1 MKRIVL
7 ILSCVCLLFF
17 TACQSGEKDGLS
29 EAQTS
34 EENSLS
40 SSSETLPEE
49 EPPSSSPSTDESAA
63 AEPESAGSGKLSV
76 PVQIVMENE
85 NPEVYEIPIPE
96 GAGRAYVAG
105 TEEDLKI
112 YTAWI
117 DALDAADVTAI
128 YGNEVP
134 VREYT
139 PGEMSL
145 SDSQI
150 LFDKLKAIKPGL
162 LSEEDLDNVWMGG
175 GMSISIQ
182 TKEDRA
188 VISFNGGWFLVYLDN
203 QEREWVFNAQEKS
216 VQSACYEITRMLEDN
231 MNNGGAEQAPLY
243 YKDQEVKSIYAV
255 NTNTYVMAKISG
267 YALSKEIL
275 SELETDPPSG
285 SNLEGLGYLI
295 FTETGK
301 EYVYLDSTNPALTE
315 TCLTAIADGPLHPSW
330 LIHMSP
336 DRIVSANGVTDKK
349 MILALSE
356 FLKEKVTVHPETF
369 NHEGPDDPTPIG
381 GLYILNLEFDSGVAY
396 DLIGYDYF
404 DGTGNFSLYVN
415 DLDRTVAYD
424 LDEDVST
431 DLRIYLESYR

>member
-1 MKRIVL
+1 MKRIIL

-17 TACQSGEKDGLS
+17 AACQSGDENGPT
-29 EAQTS
+29 EMQTS
-34 EENSLS
+34 EESSLS
-40 SSSETLPEE
+40 SSSETLPEK
-49 EPPSSSPSTDESAA
+49 EPPSSSPTTDESAA
-63 AEPESAGSGKLSV
+63 AETESAESGKLSV

-96 GAGRAYVAG
+96 GVGRAYVAG
-105 TEEDLKI
+105 TEEDLKV
-112 YTAWI
+112 YMAWI
-117 DALDAADVTAI
+117 DALDGADVTAI
-128 YGNEVP
+128 YGHKAP

-162 LSEEDLDNVWMGG
+162 LSEEDLDNVWVGG

-216 VQSACYEITRMLEDN
+216 VQSACYEIMRMLEDN
-231 MNNGGAEQAPLY
+231 MNNGGAEQTPLC
-243 YKDQEVKSIYAV
+243 YKDQEVTSIYAV
-255 NTNTYVMAKISG
+255 DTDSYVMAKISG

-315 TCLTAIADGPLHPSW
+315 TCLTAIINGPLYPSW

-336 DRIVSANGVTDKK
+336 DRIVSANGVTDKETL
-349 MILALSE
+349 LALSE
-356 FLKEKVTVHPETF
+356 FLKEEVTVHPNTL
-369 NHEGPDDPTPIG
+369 NHEGPDNPNTVG
-381 GLYILNLEFDSGVAY
+381 GLYTLKLVFDSGVSY

-404 DGTGNFSLYVN
+404 DGTGDFTLYTS
-415 DLDRTVAYD
+415 DLDRTVWYE
-424 LDEDVST
+424 LDHGGSAC
-431 DLRIYLESYR
+431 LRKYLESLQ

>member
-7 ILSCVCLLFF
+7 ILSCVCLLLF
-17 TACQSGEKDGLS
+17 TACQSGEENGSS

-49 EPPSSSPSTDESAA
+49 EPPSSDPTTGESDA
-63 AEPESAGSGKLSV
+63 AEPESAESGKLSV
-76 PVQIVMENE
+76 PVQIITEND
-85 NPEVYEIPIPE
+85 NPEIYKTTKEK
-96 GAGRAYVAG
+96 YLAG
-105 TEEDLKI
+105 TEEDLKT
-112 YTAWI
+112 YTEWI
-117 DALDAADVTAI
+117 DALDGADVTAI
-128 YGNEVP
+128 YGCAGP
-134 VREYT
+134 VFEYT

-150 LFDKLKAIKPGL
+150 LFDTLKAIKPTII
-162 LSEEDLDNVWMGG
+162 SEADLNNPWTGG
-175 GMSISIQ
+175 GMSLSIQ

-188 VISFNGGWFLVYLDN
+188 VIFFNGGWFTVYLDN
-203 QEREWVFNAQEKS
+203 RGKEWVFDAQEKD
-216 VQSACYEITRMLEDN
+216 VQDACYKIMRMLEDN
-231 MNNGGAEQAPLY
+231 MNNGGAEQTPLC
-243 YKDQEVKSIYAV
+243 YKDQEVTSIYAV
-255 NTNTYVMAKISG
+255 DTDSYVMAKISG

-336 DRIVSANGVTDKK
+336 DRIVSANGVTDKETL
-349 MILALSE
+349 LALSE
-356 FLKEKVTVHPETF
+356 FLKEEVTVHPETSS
-369 NHEGPDDPTPIG
+369 HKGPVNPSTVG
-381 GLYILNLEFDSGVAY
+381 GLYTLKLVFDSGVSY

-404 DGTGNFSLYVN
+404 DGTGNFSLYTS
-415 DLDRTVAYD
+415 DLDTTIGYN
-424 LDEDVST
+424 LDYGVSS
-431 DLRIYLESYR
+431 RIREYLNSLQ